1 MIRADFQFDGGYAA
15 ARKLLTGAPP
25 PTAIFACN
33 DLMAIGAIRAALD
46 LGYQVPDNLSIV
58 GFDDISMASFS
69 NPALTTVNHPKY
81 DMGFLAASML
91 IERIRDD
98 SLPPRKEVLPTEL
111 ILRQSTRK
119 QD

>member
-1 MIRADFQFDGGYAA
+1 
-15 ARKLLTGAPP
+15 
-25 PTAIFACN
+25 
-33 DLMAIGAIRAALD
+33 
-46 LGYQVPDNLSIV
+46 
-58 GFDDISMASFS
+58 MASFS

-91 IERIRDD
+91 IEHIRDD

-111 ILRQSTRK
+111 VIRQSTQK